1 MRYTEDEQIVLYS
14 MRAFLNSPIQ
24 ISSNLEEI
32 DDFELS
38 LYCNEE
44 VIAIN
49 QDSAFCT
56 AKPYMML
63 EDGKKIIHVFKKR
76 LAGGDYAI
84 SIFNLG
90 ETIEDVKVYLEKNS
104 EIRDVWAKKD
114 MEAGESIL
122 VNMHPHTVRIFRVS
136 EIQ

>member
-49 QDSAFCT
+49 QDSAFC
-56 AKPYMML
+56 A
-63 EDGKKIIHVFKKR
+63 
-76 LAGGDYAI
+76 A
-84 SIFNLG
+84 NL
-90 ETIEDVKVYLEKNS
+90 I
-104 EIRDVWAKKD
+104 
-114 MEAGESIL
+114 
-122 VNMHPHTVRIFRVS
+122 
-136 EIQ
+136 